1 MTITKE
7 KDCSLYMPV
16 KCLKGAV
23 RERRMGGAP
32 VLRYHSSLR
41 AADLLFFG

>member
-1 MTITKE
+1 MITR

-23 RERRMGGAP
+23 QERRMGGAP
-32 VLRYHSSLR
+32 ASDIT
-41 AADLLFFG
+41 AAFGLLFC